1 MNTEPTITIEPYL
14 AEDERQEAVCAM
26 ILQIQQNEYGIP
38 ITLEQQP
45 DLMDIDT
52 FYRHGSGNFWT
63 AIAEG
68 EVVGTVA
75 LLDIGQGRSA
85 LRKMFVKKEFRGGG
99 LSVSRRLLDTAFA
112 WAKERGVSEIWL
124 GTTPAFRA
132 AHRFYE
138 KNGFSEVS
146 KAELPIGFPVME
158 VDKKFYKKIV

>member
-1 MNTEPTITIEPYL
+1 MTTEPTITIEPYF
-14 AEDERQEAVCAM
+14 AEGERPEAVSAM
-26 ILQIQQNEYGIP
+26 ILHIQQNEYGIP

-45 DLMDIDT
+45 DLMDIET
-52 FYRHGSGNFWT
+52 FYRQGSGNFWT

-68 EVVGTVA
+68 EVVGTIA

-124 GTTPAFRA
+124 GTTPAFKA

-138 KNGFSEVS
+138 KNGFAEVS
-146 KAELPIGFPVME
+146 KAELPSGFPVME
-158 VDKKFYKKIV
+158 VDKKFYRKTV

>member
-1 MNTEPTITIEPYL
+1 MNTESTITIEPYL

-26 ILQIQQNEYGIP
+26 ILQIQQSEYGIP

-85 LRKMFVKKEFRGGG
+85 LRKMFVKKEFRGVG

-138 KNGFSEVS
+138 KNGFSEAS